1 MRKQG
6 FIATAAAIAATFCLT
21 TIPSAPASAQQQAR
35 PAATNTMPAQSAAKK
50 APDQTVT
57 NIQTALNKS
66 GANVKV
72 DGKMGPQTRSAL
84 RKFQQSNNLKVT
96 GAADSET
103 RAKLGV

>member
-6 FIATAAAIAATFCLT
+6 LIATAAAIAATFCLT
-21 TIPSAPASAQQQAR
+21 TIPTAPASAQQQTR
-35 PAATNTMPAQSAAKK
+35 PAANTSIVPADQAIKK
-50 APDQTVT
+50 GDQNVA

-72 DGKMGPQTRSAL
+72 DGKMGPQTRNAL

-96 GAADSET
+96 GAADSAT